1 MSIPLKSVQHFASIL
16 LFPEYTSVKIIPVKV
31 SLLFF
36 SIVNKSTL
44 NSFLCFQFAQLQI
57 D

>member
-1 MSIPLKSVQHFASIL
+1 MVQHFASIL
-16 LFPEYTSVKIIPVKV
+16 LFPEYTSVNVPVKV
-31 SLLFF
+31 SLVFF